1 MTRAPALGADE
12 VHVVRLDL
20 TAAPGEDAWGLLSP
34 DERARA
40 ARLRF
45 ERHRDRFV
53 AAHAG
58 LREVLARYL
67 GTAAESVRLDA
78 DAQGKPVVAA
88 ASLQFNLSH
97 SDAVALVAVARDRA
111 VGVDVERIDPRR
123 DVLALAGRAL
133 DPAEAASVRTAPP
146 ESRAA
151 VFYRAWARR
160 EAVVKCT
167 GAGLGGPPAAGP
179 LRVVDL
185 DVGEGYAAA
194 VAIAGDSPAR
204 VDLVERP

>member
-1 MTRAPALGADE
+1 MTRAPALVADE

-20 TAAPGEDAWGLLSP
+20 TGAPGEHAWGLLSR

-45 ERHRDRFV
+45 DLHRDRFV
-53 AAHAG
+53 AAHVG

-67 GTAAESVRLDA
+67 GTASDSVRLDA
-78 DAQGKPVVAA
+78 DAHGKPVLADGR
-88 ASLQFNLSH
+88 LQFNLSH
-97 SDAVALVAVARDRA
+97 SDAVALVALAWDRA

-123 DVLALAGRAL
+123 DVLALAERGL
-133 DPAEAASVRTAPP
+133 EPAEAAIVRAAPP
-146 ESRAA
+146 EDRAA
-151 VFYRAWARR
+151 VFHRAWARR

-179 LRVVDL
+179 LSLVDL
-185 DVGEGYAAA
+185 DVGDGYAAA

-204 VDLVERP
+204 VELVERP